1 MIQQTVMSLLRL
13 HLMEMEGYTRG
24 FAVASDCPPQVTP
37 IRGAN
42 RLAHRR
48 HFHHQDFMPV
58 HLSNFHPDGKR
69 WPSTIRNQRLNAK
82 RVNTGGFMTGPRA
95 ADAAVIL
102 NSNQQPPVA
111 LAAPVRQANYRFDQV
126 AVG

>member
-48 HFHHQDFMPV
+48 HFHRQDFMPV

-69 WPSTIRNQRLNAK
+69 WPSTIRNQRLNAQK
-82 RVNTGGFMTGPRA
+82 VNIGRFVTGPGA
-95 ADAAVIL
+95 GDAAVIL
-102 NSNQQPPVA
+102 NSNQQPA
-111 LAAPVRQANYRFDQV
+111 ETLAASVRQANRRFDQV
-126 AVG
+126 AVR